1 MFLTLITAANP
12 AALAPGVTSTIPL
25 GEALDFVTAFGT
37 FQMRIIAILLAVD
50 IIIGMA
56 AALAQKTFNFN
67 KVAAFMKNG
76 VIPYLLGF
84 AVVQLVIAGIGF
96 YAAIITFIVFV
107 IVAMNILA
115 SIIANL
121 ASLGVSMPSVI
132 KKK

>member
-1 MFLTLITAANP
+1 MFFNLIAAITP
-12 AALAPGVTSTIPL
+12 AVSAPDVTTTTTQVALN
-25 GEALDFVTAFGT
+25 FVTAFDT
-37 FQMRIIAILLAVD
+37 FQMMIVAILLAVD

-56 AALAQKTFNFN
+56 AALAQKMFNFN

-96 YAAIITFIVFV
+96 YVAIVTFIVFV